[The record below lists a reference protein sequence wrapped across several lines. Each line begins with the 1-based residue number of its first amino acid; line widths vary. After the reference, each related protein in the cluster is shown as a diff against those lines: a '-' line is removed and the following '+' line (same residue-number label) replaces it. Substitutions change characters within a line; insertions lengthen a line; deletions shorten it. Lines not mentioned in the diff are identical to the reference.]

1 LSYPGHLAR
10 MPEIS
15 EMAVILDGVS
25 SDHEHDHGG
34 FPNPRPGHGS
44 LLHFSFQL

>member
-1 LSYPGHLAR
+1 

-15 EMAVILDGVS
+15 EVAVIVGAATT
-25 SDHEHDHGG
+25 DHEHDHGG

-44 LLHFSFQL
+44 LPSFRSQL